1 MKTLSSYPFDNYYTN
16 YSHVAPTKGPIIVG
30 DDVWIGLNSIILSGV
45 TIGQGAVIGA
55 RSVVAKD
62 VPPYAVYAG
71 NKVVKYRFNDDIIQ
85 KLLKFD
91 YSKLTELTDE
101 DIKRNREL
109 LNKEIDESFFETE
122 FYKNHLK

>member
-1 MKTLSSYPFDNYYTN
+1 M
-16 YSHVAPTKGPIIVG
+16 
-30 DDVWIGLNSIILSGV
+30 
-45 TIGQGAVIGA
+45 
-55 RSVVAKD
+55 
-62 VPPYAVYAG
+62 G
-71 NKVVKYRFNDDIIQ
+71 NKVVKYRFNNDIIQ

-91 YSKLTELTDE
+91 YSKLTDE

>member
-1 MKTLSSYPFDNYYTN
+1 MSRRQ
-16 YSHVAPTKGPIIVG
+16 KGPIIVG

-62 VPPYAVYAG
+62 VPPYAVYVG

-91 YSKLTELTDE
+91 YSKLTDE
-101 DIKRNREL
+101 DIKENREL
-109 LNKEIDESFFETE
+109 LNKEIDESFFETN